1 MKVSD
6 DPRKEK
12 RLGNFPGSPVAKTL
26 PSNVVGAALIPGQ
39 GISCH
44 ILCSKGK

>member
-26 PSNVVGAALIPGQ
+26 PSNVV
-39 GISCH
+39 
-44 ILCSKGK
+44 CSGGSFDPWSGNKLPHPVQ